1 MAICEIV
8 LIYFRTSYVLR
19 RRLVDRRVGGGGCG
33 IAFVLLPLLD
43 STAVVVVSF
52 NVIDVSVSAVVV
64 AVVGSVPA
72 IRAAE
77 DGAEVVVVT
86 AAVEATSFDVLSFGL
101 DDDTNRISVFL
112 DIFSF
117 FGILGYG
124 MVC

>member
-33 IAFVLLPLLD
+33 IVFVLLPLLD

-64 AVVGSVPA
+64 AVVGSVSDV
-72 IRAAE
+72 RATE
-77 DGAEVVVVT
+77 DGAEVVVV
-86 AAVEATSFDVLSFGL
+86 AAVEAASFDVLSFGL

-112 DIFSF
+112 DIFSL

>member
-1 MAICEIV
+1 MQPCP
-8 LIYFRTSYVLR
+8 IYYVLR

-64 AVVGSVPA
+64 AVVGSVSD
-72 IRAAE
+72 IRATE

-86 AAVEATSFDVLSFGL
+86 AVEATSFDVLSFGL

-112 DIFSF
+112 DIFSL

>member
-8 LIYFRTSYVLR
+8 LIYFHTSYVLR

-64 AVVGSVPA
+64 AVVGSVSD
-72 IRAAE
+72 IRATE

-86 AAVEATSFDVLSFGL
+86 AVEATSFDVLSFGL

-112 DIFSF
+112 DIFSL

>member
-64 AVVGSVPA
+64 AVVGSVSD
-72 IRAAE
+72 IRATE

-86 AAVEATSFDVLSFGL
+86 AVEATSFDVLSFGL

-112 DIFSF
+112 DIFSL

>member
-19 RRLVDRRVGGGGCG
+19 RRLVDRRVGGGGCD

-43 STAVVVVSF
+43 TTAVVVVSF

-64 AVVGSVPA
+64 AVVGSVSDV
-72 IRAAE
+72 RATE
-77 DGAEVVVVT
+77 DGAEVVVV
-86 AAVEATSFDVLSFGL
+86 AAVEAASFDVLSFGL

-112 DIFSF
+112 DIFSL

>member
-64 AVVGSVPA
+64 AVVGSVSDV
-72 IRAAE
+72 RATE

-86 AAVEATSFDVLSFGL
+86 AVEAASFDVLSFGL

-112 DIFSF
+112 DIFSL